1 MHWAGQ
7 SGKPRPPTRPA
18 DLPQKPK
25 RENSADPGC
34 VDGPGFSSIASVLWH
49 PCLSPSL
56 FGRPAGTASGSVP
69 PHARRGPAHRREDR
83 QASGATEA
91 LTRLRKSGN
100 VGLDDAV
107 SHRSRFGPGAELRG
121 LVCRRGRGGPTY
133 RRLVL
138 QGRLFHCPGGGL
150 LCGRPSGGRIFV
162 RGERN
167 QDGCLRVRRACGHY
181 TKQQDERGNEPH
193 AAQTGLHL
201 EVNFLSTDSKQKCKA
216 RSSTDR
222 KLWNPDKYEVSV
234 CSRP

>member
-1 MHWAGQ
+1 MSEGQ
-7 SGKPRPPTRPA
+7 PDPTVSIRPGKAASPVPPTPPCRSA
-18 DLPQKPK
+18 QKPK

-34 VDGPGFSSIASVLWH
+34 VDCPGFSSIASVPFASYWR
-49 PCLSPSL
+49 PP
-56 FGRPAGTASGSVP
+56 GRRAAATPR
-69 PHARRGPAHRREDR
+69 ARRGPAHRRQHR
-83 QASGATEA
+83 QAAGATEA

-107 SHRSRFGPGAELRG
+107 SHRSQFGPGAELRG

-167 QDGCLRVRRACGHY
+167 QDGCWRVRRACGHY
-181 TKQQDERGNEPH
+181 TKQQDERGNKPH

-201 EVNFLSTDSKQKCKA
+201 EVN
-216 RSSTDR
+216 
-222 KLWNPDKYEVSV
+222 V
-234 CSRP
+234 